1 MELLTKKVKELAQR
15 NHVDYVGIA
24 PVERFVEAPV
34 GRRPTDLLEDAKSVI
49 AIGIRLPKSTSYAQ
63 KKAFR
68 DKNMRHVFYSY
79 MMFGYHLVNVHLLDM
94 ASFLITKLL
103 EDEGY
108 MTLPIVASG
117 IEDISS
123 PTPGAF
129 SHRHAAVAAG
139 LGELGW
145 HTIFLPRDKKGKVRL
160 ASIITTAELV
170 PDPLYNGSPICD
182 PKECRKLAKTNNHL
196 CVDVCP
202 MGALDDEEYVE
213 CRIDKKTLRYSKL
226 DMYRSMWSCLGLIK
240 EKGMGLKEIP
250 PPEKID
256 FWEVINGMKE
266 RHPAQLAETMVVG
279 RANYCG
285 RCFNEC
291 PIGS

>member
-1 MELLTKKVKELAQR
+1 MELITDRVKEIAR
-15 NHVDYVGIA
+15 SNHMDYVGVA
-24 PVERFVEAPV
+24 PAERFLDAPE
-34 GRRPTDLLEDAKSVI
+34 GRKPTDLLEGAKSVI
-49 AIGIRLPKSTSYAQ
+49 VIGIRLPRSTNYAQ
-63 KKAFR
+63 KRAFR
-68 DKNMRHVFYSY
+68 DKSVRHVFYSY
-79 MMFGYHLVNVHLLDM
+79 MMFGYHLVNVHILDM
-94 ASFLITKLL
+94 ASFLITRFL
-103 EDEGY
+103 EQEGY

-117 IEDISS
+117 IEDITS

-145 HTIFLPRDKKGKVRL
+145 HTLFLPHDRKGKVRL
-160 ASIITTAELV
+160 TSIITTAELV
-170 PDPLYNGSPICD
+170 PDPLYNGPPICN
-182 PKECRKLAKTNNHL
+182 PKQCSKFARDKRHL
-196 CVDVCP
+196 CVEVCP
-202 MGALDDEEYVE
+202 MDALDDEEYVE
-213 CRIDKKTLRYSKL
+213 CHIDNKVLRYSKL
-226 DMYRSMWSCLGLIK
+226 DAYRSMWSCLGLIK

-250 PPEKID
+250 PPQKIGFQEIID
-256 FWEVINGMKE
+256 AMKE